1 MLEVK
6 FLEKKK
12 SADGLAEMKRYQIG
26 RYLVN
31 VEDEEGR
38 DRYIEARPD
47 YSKGEN
53 FLPDIHIE
61 REHLWKGK
69 AEVKVGTTSYGSLN
83 VEDIQKVIAGYNEA
97 IEVAQII
104 KEKFL

>member
-53 FLPDIHIE
+53 FLPDIHIDRDYLGR
-61 REHLWKGK
+61 REP
-69 AEVKVGTTSYGSLN
+69 EVKVGTTSYGALS

>member
-6 FLEKKK
+6 LLETKK

-26 RYLVN
+26 KYLVN

-47 YSKGEN
+47 YSKEEN
-53 FLPDIHIE
+53 FLPDIYIE
-61 REHLWKGK
+61 REHLLRGE
-69 AEVKVGTTSYGSLN
+69 AEVKVGTVSYGSLH

-104 KEKFL
+104 KKEFL